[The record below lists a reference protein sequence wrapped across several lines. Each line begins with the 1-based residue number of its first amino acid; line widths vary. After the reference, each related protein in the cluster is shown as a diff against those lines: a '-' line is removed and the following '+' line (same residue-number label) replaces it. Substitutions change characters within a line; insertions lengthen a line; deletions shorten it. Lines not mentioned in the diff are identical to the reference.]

1 MPPAVEVQSLNH
13 WTTRD
18 GPVYT
23 LTLAFEVKNVT
34 SESSSLFSTFYMQIR
49 NPISENSTE
58 LPQYLLE

>member
-34 SESSSLFSTFYMQIR
+34 SESSSLFSTFYMQIH